1 MSDEALFKD
10 ISGKIERERR
20 LIDGYTRVRQSSNN
34 PQVQSSTDVQIR
46 DARRNIQYFESKL
59 KELQTRRGMNNLSL
73 GGASNGRPQQPGRG
87 QPQPGYQPYGPESVG
102 SRRDYG
108 AGGYSDPQVAET
120 GPRRA
125 PYDPPAPGAPPAK
138 SGQRYTRLGTFGSP
152 HATKVSMH

>member
-10 ISGKIERERR
+10 ISGKIEREKR

-59 KELQTRRGMNNLSL
+59 QELQMRRGVGAISLSNT
-73 GGASNGRPQQPGRG
+73 SNGKPQQPGRG
-87 QPQPGYQPYGPESVG
+87 QHQPQPGYLPYGPDSVG
-102 SRRDYG
+102 SRPDYG
-108 AGGYSDPQVAET
+108 AGGYSDPRNPET

-125 PYDPPAPGAPPAK
+125 PYDPPAPGAPSPK
-138 SGQRYTRLGTFGSP
+138 QGQRYTRLG
-152 HATKVSMH
+152 KVTNYLSQS